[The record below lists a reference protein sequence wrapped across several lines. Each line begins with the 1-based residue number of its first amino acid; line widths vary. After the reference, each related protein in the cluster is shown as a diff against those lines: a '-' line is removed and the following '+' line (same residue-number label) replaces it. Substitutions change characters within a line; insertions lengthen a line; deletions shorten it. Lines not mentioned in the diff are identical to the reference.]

1 MTQYKANFRGWQG
14 MFFFAIALI
23 AVFFIARAIFTLL
36 YWAAPVLL
44 IAAAIIDYTVIINYV
59 KMIGKLVKRSPIM
72 GIAAGALSVFFYP
85 VVFLFLFGQAML
97 YRKVNKIQKEAKK
110 QRDSEYIEYEEIKND
125 APEFDLL
132 EDFKKREEEL
142 FDKWELDEDDTPR
155 NSRPDLW

>member
-1 MTQYKANFRGWQG
+1 

-23 AVFFIARAIFTLL
+23 AVFFIARAIFSLL
-36 YWAAPVLL
+36 YLAAPLL
-44 IAAAIIDYTVIINYV
+44 IIAAAIIDYTVIINYV

-97 YRKVNKIQKEAKK
+97 YRKVNKIQKEAKQ
-110 QRDSEYIEYEEIKND
+110 QRENEYIEYEEIKDD

-142 FDKWELDEDDTPR
+142 FDKWELDEDDTTQ

>member
-1 MTQYKANFRGWQG
+1 
-14 MFFFAIALI
+14 
-23 AVFFIARAIFTLL
+23 
-36 YWAAPVLL
+36 
-44 IAAAIIDYTVIINYV
+44 
-59 KMIGKLVKRSPIM
+59 MIGKLVKRSPIM

-97 YRKVNKIQKEAKK
+97 YRKVNKIQKEAKQ
-110 QRDSEYIEYEEIKND
+110 QRENEYIEYEEIKDD

-142 FDKWELDEDDTPR
+142 FDKWELDEDDTTQ

>member
-1 MTQYKANFRGWQG
+1 

-23 AVFFIARAIFTLL
+23 AVFFIARAIFSLL
-36 YWAAPVLL
+36 YLAAPLL
-44 IAAAIIDYTVIINYV
+44 IIAAAIIDYTVIINYV

-97 YRKVNKIQKEAKK
+97 YRKVNKIQKEAKQ
-110 QRDSEYIEYEEIKND
+110 QRENEYIEYEEIKDD

-132 EDFKKREEEL
+132 DDFKKREEEL
-142 FDKWELDEDDTPR
+142 FDKWELDEDDTTQ